1 MNLKAKLRNEIDNL
15 NILQDNSLK
24 AKLIITRYIY
34 LRLGELF
41 DFDARYYFA
50 NLQEKMAML
59 SNKLDKENIT
69 KNTLICTEWSHL
81 YKSLLQD
88 YGIDAHIIN
97 KYFSDGT
104 RHNFVEIELEDY
116 LIHAD
121 FSGINLDYVD
131 MKFGLPTN
139 DFYILK
145 NEEKQRDLLQ
155 EIDELLNYK
164 RDVNTLDILYAIKDK
179 LQQQNLTEE
188 EYVFKA
194 IKAME
199 TILNF
204 PRPNVNFA
212 SGSEYL
218 ISLADL
224 FLPRKY
230 YFKFMNYYDLEK
242 NTYIKIAFIIIDQET
257 YYYCYQQINGY
268 YKFYAVSLE
277 KVKNIMHNYQTDNDY
292 SLRKKIKK

>member
-1 MNLKAKLRNEIDNL
+1 MNLKAKLQNEIDNL
-15 NILQDNSLK
+15 NILQDKSLK

-50 NLQEKMAML
+50 NLKEKMAML
-59 SNKLDKENIT
+59 SNKVDKDNIT

-88 YGIDAHIIN
+88 YGINAHIIN
-97 KYFSDGT
+97 KFFSDGT
-104 RHNFVEIELEDY
+104 RHSFVKIELEDY

-121 FSGINLDYVD
+121 FSGKNLDYVD

-145 NEEKQRDLLQ
+145 DEEKQRNLLQ
-155 EIDELLNYK
+155 DIDKLLNYK
-164 RDVNTLDILYAIKDK
+164 RDVNTLDILHTIKK
-179 LQQQNLTEE
+179 ELQKENLTEE

-194 IKAME
+194 IKAIE

-204 PRPNVNFA
+204 PRSNVNFA
-212 SGSEYL
+212 SGNEYL
-218 ISLADL
+218 GALADF

-230 YFKFMNYYDLEK
+230 YFKFVNYYDLEK
-242 NTYIKIAFIIIDQET
+242 NTYIQIALIIVNQET
-257 YYYCYQQINGY
+257 YYYCYRPINGY

-292 SLRKKIKK
+292 ILRKKIYK